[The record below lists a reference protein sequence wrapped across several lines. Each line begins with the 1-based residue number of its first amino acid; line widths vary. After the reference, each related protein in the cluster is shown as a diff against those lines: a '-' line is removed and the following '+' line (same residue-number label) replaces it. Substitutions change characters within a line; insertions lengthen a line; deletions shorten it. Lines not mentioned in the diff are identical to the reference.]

1 VTSTPIIAAAAP
13 EEIVAWRGGHGVSAA
28 RFLAEVRGVAD
39 GLPQGR
45 HVLNLCADRY
55 RFAVALCA
63 AVLAGKIS
71 LLPPNH
77 SPELID
83 RLRELYD
90 DVYVISD
97 NEQVQTGLRVTPY
110 PQHLPA
116 ECDGGAVTEVPTI
129 DDEQVVAHVFTSGS
143 TGLPTAHA
151 KRWARL
157 VYNVQSEALRLGI
170 RPGSATTLVGT
181 VPPQHMYG
189 FESTVMLALQNRI
202 AFNGSSP
209 FYPAD
214 IVAAIEAIP
223 GERILVTTP
232 FHLRLLLAEE
242 ALPLPT
248 VGLLLSATAPLSAA
262 LAQEAE
268 KRFGAPLL
276 EIYGCTEAGQLATR
290 RPTQGEEWETFRGV
304 TLSEERT
311 GDGVAWHAQGGHIEV
326 PTRLSDV
333 LALQTPSR
341 FRLLGRDADMVNV
354 AGKRTSLAYLNH
366 LLCAIP
372 GVIDGAFFNP
382 DEGSREVSRL
392 TAFVVTRTLTARAI
406 LAQLR
411 RKTDAVFLPR
421 PLHLV
426 EKLPRADTGKLPQA
440 ALAELARQC
449 SARRPASPRDHGR

>member
-1 VTSTPIIAAAAP
+1 MKPIIAASHGD
-13 EEIVAWRGGHGVSAA
+13 EIVAWRAGTAVRAA
-28 RFLAEVRGVAD
+28 AFLAEVRQVAD
-39 GLPQGR
+39 GLPDGG

-63 AVLAGKIS
+63 AIVAGKVS

-77 SPELID
+77 SPELIE

-90 DVYVISD
+90 DVYVVSD
-97 NEQVQTGLRVTPY
+97 NDEIRIGLRVSPY
-110 PQHLPA
+110 PRQLEA
-116 ECDGGAVTEVPTI
+116 GAAGHSSAEVPMI
-129 DDEQVVAHVFTSGS
+129 DDAQVVAHVFTSGS

-151 KRWARL
+151 KRWAAL
-157 VYNVQSEALRLGI
+157 LYNVQSEGLRLGVE
-170 RPGSATTLVGT
+170 PGAPTTLVGT

-202 AFNGSSP
+202 AFNGGNP

-214 IVAAIEAIP
+214 IVAALAAIP

-232 FHLRLLLAEE
+232 FHLRMLLAED
-242 ALPLPT
+242 LPLPP
-248 VGLLLSATAPLSAA
+248 VKLLLSATAPLSPDLAREAA
-262 LAQEAE
+262 R
-268 KRFGAPLL
+268 RFDAPLL

-290 RPTQGEEWETFRGV
+290 RPTDGETWETLRGV
-304 TLSEERT
+304 TLSEHRGGDSTT
-311 GDGVAWHAQGGHIEV
+311 GWYACGGHVEA

-333 LALQTPSR
+333 LALQGPTR

-366 LLCAIP
+366 LLCSIP
-372 GVIDGAFFNP
+372 GVVDGAFFNA
-382 DEGSREVSRL
+382 DEGTREVSRL
-392 TAFVVTRTLTARAI
+392 TAFVVTRTLTAKDV

-426 EKLPRADTGKLPQA
+426 ESLPRAATGKLPQA
-440 ALAELARQC
+440 ALAELARRC
-449 SARRPASPRDHGR
+449 GGSRSATPTDSRDG